1 MPRIIP
7 TSPITF
13 ITNAF
18 RAASTADRRWYQK
31 PIRKYELRP
40 TSAHPMIRKMKF
52 PARTS
57 SSIENTKMSMYVKK
71 RA

>member
-1 MPRIIP
+1 MP

-13 ITNAF
+13 MTNAL
-18 RAASTADRRWYQK
+18 RAASTAERRWYQK

-40 TSAHPMIRKMKF
+40 TNAHPTIRNTKL

-57 SSIENTKMSMYVKK
+57 SSIEKTKMSM
-71 RA
+71 